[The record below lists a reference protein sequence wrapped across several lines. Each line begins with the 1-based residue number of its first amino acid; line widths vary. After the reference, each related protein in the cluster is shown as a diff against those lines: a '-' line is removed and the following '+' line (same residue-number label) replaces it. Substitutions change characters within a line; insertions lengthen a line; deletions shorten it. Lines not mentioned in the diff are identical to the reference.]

1 MTELFIVFIVNRKF
15 SRWEI
20 FPNLSTVSDL
30 FRILRTK
37 YDIENCLLEIGD
49 MSIIYKPSVLNSFIY
64 NEPLKDV
71 IRRENVNTIHITT
84 KKPLATLKPE
94 S

>member
-1 MTELFIVFIVNRKF
+1 MTEIFIVFIVNRKF
-15 SRWEI
+15 SRWET
-20 FPNLSTVSDL
+20 FTNLSTVSDL

-37 YDIENCLLEIGD
+37 YDIEKCMLEIGD
-49 MSIIYKPSVLNSFIY
+49 MSIIYKLSVLNSLVF
-64 NEPLKDV
+64 NEPIIDV
-71 IRRENVNTIHITT
+71 IRRERVNTIHITT